1 MGVPN
6 IDVGH
11 GPHPL
16 MRFAR
21 GVRALTGKLR
31 TTALTV
37 SYVLY
42 PTYAAHVVRHAG
54 PRVMRA

>member
-6 IDVGH
+6 IGVGH
-11 GPHPL
+11 GPSIDAVP
-16 MRFAR
+16 R

-42 PTYAAHVVRHAG
+42 PTYAAHVFGHAG